1 MNLYKSIK
9 TINTLT
15 SYLLLFFGSLPVFAQ
30 IAEPVPDVGTSKNWV
45 SSISYDLNGN
55 TISKGVSYFNVL
67 GQGIQQLSWDK
78 LTNRVWASE
87 VRYDYFNRPVFQTLT
102 APVNASGDFTY
113 QSNFILSGGAP
124 VGIQHFDTPSTLFS
138 PPVISAD
145 ANTLGWYY
153 SNSNT
158 LDAYQD
164 VTSYPY
170 TRSIYSDL
178 SPGTARAVL
187 GGNKINGNWLQAY
200 SFSMAMELPVTSSE
214 SFYTTLKTSK
224 VIKTVS
230 RDVHGVE
237 SVMYVDTD
245 GNVLGAA
252 RSGEG
257 TTRNVYSDILD
268 KSYVDIHIPQGC
280 GGAVAFA
287 NLTTNHQ
294 IRVYDLITETD
305 ITSTLS
311 GSPISSSNNS
321 ITFQPGFY
329 RIEDVNKYYYNNLKA
344 TTVPAPVRIT
354 YKVNYY
360 DLSKSEYDIQG
371 RLVKSTQ
378 PLNVLTSKELSSTV
392 EYDYLGQVRKTTS
405 PDEGTARMKYRN
417 DGQIRFSQNDEQ
429 VKKGSF
435 SYTNYDELGRPVESG
450 VYTGN
455 GIVFS
460 APGVSED
467 GYPAAAELATVPF
480 DVTNSS
486 VLSSGATL
494 DLKASN
500 TISLQTG
507 FHGQPGSNF
516 SAKIVDVSGNDLAN
530 LCAQFAAT
538 NYNGPPLVDCIIDLP
553 DGLPVNGRTEQ
564 IFTVFDIPD
573 PDLAAKLSASGLSGS
588 VFKQNFVAGAVSHTY
603 TQNPFTTKTWY
614 SYDVFGRVEW
624 VLQEIPGITGLKSI
638 QYQYDPAN
646 GNVVKVLYQKYNA
659 DETFVHKYDYNA
671 IGQLTDVS
679 TSVNDASFTKQAHY
693 IYNESGALV
702 RTELAESLQG
712 IDYVYNLSGQLK
724 AINHPSLSAA
734 NDPGNDGTNGF
745 AADVFGIALDYY
757 SGDYT
762 RNNLPKPLATTT
774 TQGTDQY
781 NGNIKAT
788 RWNTQVGSASHNA
801 YAYQYNKNN
810 WLSQATFGSATTAGV
825 FTANSNSD
833 YQEGNL
839 TYDANGNIKTLKRT
853 GYTDGN
859 GTNSMDNFTYVYD
872 AAKPNQLKYVKDIA
886 DNAVT
891 TRYSDLKNQEK
902 DLQYSGLHTEKLSN
916 YVYNGLGQ
924 LIYNIQDNVSYE
936 YNASGLVTKITTGAS
951 SNTGSFATLDS
962 ESYNVLGVDRR
973 WSSGSP
979 EVKAP
984 MSALEEEMNCPETV
998 LYSQVY
1004 GTSLQ
1009 LLGTQTTST
1018 KLRVLPN
1025 TFTKVDMDV
1034 IVDKNLYYDGVE
1046 GESNP
1051 TSNVDIT
1058 PVVTVRLKKQDGTLI
1073 ATNVINNA
1081 SADFCGRLFD
1091 QHVSFTYTP
1100 ANEEYVTLEIQ
1111 TQKTYN
1117 HANTSFKQR
1126 IFVDNLST
1134 QIAQV
1139 SKVAFAYND
1148 RGQRVKKESYLTG
1161 GNINTTYYVRDVSGS
1176 VMAVHNVLTTSS
1188 GSTPQLVENTVYGAG
1203 RIGVFK
1209 RDASPE
1215 KGFTLYEMTD
1225 HLGNVRAII
1234 RKVGTALVSLTGKS
1248 DYYPFGMPLPNQQIT
1263 DANYRYAFQGQEKD
1277 PETGM
1282 EAFELRLWDG
1292 RLGRWLTVDPYGQ
1305 YFSPYLGMGNNPI
1318 SRIDPD
1324 GGADGEPEGNCNG
1337 CPAGWAITGDIH
1349 PDATVYGP
1357 AREMTYGTF
1366 DLSGVTDV
1374 AVHGSR
1380 NWGVNLIA
1388 YQPQEFGAPRLV
1400 PYEPP
1405 FRVIPGGGVQS
1416 PSTPPAPMVLPGPAV
1431 LGLLGVVA
1439 TVTSS
1444 DDNPNR
1450 RRKSD
1455 NIYRFMRPDADGSPM
1470 VGQKYGLLGVRL
1482 SDMEIINENDDVGG
1496 IEFFG
1501 THGMSINR
1509 RPTPAPKHVVYM
1521 LKPALLPSGLGY
1533 IWDAPNHGVIY
1544 PTEKMSYKQFNVL
1557 LAKTKRLWVP
1567 VR

>member
-1 MNLYKSIK
+1 MKLYKSINAFNK
-9 TINTLT
+9 LT
-15 SYLLLFFGSLPVFAQ
+15 GYLLLFFGSLPLFAQ
-30 IAEPVPDVGTSKNWV
+30 TVEAVPDVGTSKNWA

-67 GQGIQQLSWDK
+67 GKGTQQLSWDK

-87 VRYDYFNRPVFQTLT
+87 VRYDYFNRPVLQTLT

-113 QSNFILSGGAP
+113 QSNFILSGGTP
-124 VGIQHFDTPSTLFS
+124 VGIQQYDAAGTLWN
-138 PPVISAD
+138 PPVISSD
-145 ANTLGWYY
+145 VNSLGWYY

-187 GGNKINGNWLQAY
+187 GGNKINGNWLQTY
-200 SFSMAMELPVTSSE
+200 SFSMTMELPVTSSE
-214 SFYTTLKTSK
+214 PFYAALKNSK

-237 SVMYVDTD
+237 SVVYVDTD
-245 GNVLGAA
+245 GKMLGAA

-257 TTRNVYSDILD
+257 SARNVYSDILD

-280 GGAVAFA
+280 GGTVVFA
-287 NLTTNHQ
+287 NLTTSHQ

-311 GSPISSSNNS
+311 GSAISSSNSS

-329 RIEDVNKYYYNNLKA
+329 RIEEVNKYYYNNLKA
-344 TTVPAPVRIT
+344 TSVPSPVRIT

-360 DLSKSEYDIQG
+360 DLSKSEYDFQG

-378 PLNVLTSKELSSTV
+378 PLNVLTSNELSSTF
-392 EYDYLGQVRKTTS
+392 EYDYLGQVLKTTS
-405 PDEGTARMKYRN
+405 PDEGTGRMKYRN

-455 GIVFS
+455 EIVFS
-460 APGVSED
+460 APGVSDEGCPD
-467 GYPAAAELATVPF
+467 
-480 DVTNSS
+480 D
-486 VLSSGATL
+486 LS
-494 DLKASN
+494 
-500 TISLQTG
+500 
-507 FHGQPGSNF
+507 
-516 SAKIVDVSGNDLAN
+516 
-530 LCAQFAAT
+530 
-538 NYNGPPLVDCIIDLP
+538 YNGPPLVDCIIDLT
-553 DGLPVNGRTEQ
+553 DGLPSTGRTEQ
-564 IFTVFDIPD
+564 NFIGYDLPD
-573 PDLAAKLSASGLSGS
+573 PDLAAKLNASGLSGT
-588 VFKQNFVAGAVSHTY
+588 VFKQNFVAGAVSYSY
-603 TQNPFTTKTWY
+603 TQNPYTTKTWY
-614 SYDVFGRVEW
+614 SYDIFGRVEW

-659 DETFVHKYDYNA
+659 SETFVHKYDYNA

-679 TSVNDASFTKQAHY
+679 TSVNDTNFTKQAHY
-693 IYNESGALV
+693 IYNESGALK

-724 AINHPSLSAA
+724 AINHPSLSAT
-734 NDPGNDGTNGF
+734 NDPGNDGANGF

-757 SGDYT
+757 NGDYT

-774 TQGTDQY
+774 AQGTDQY
-781 NGNIKAT
+781 NGNIKST
-788 RWNTQVGSASHNA
+788 RWNTQVGSASHKA
-801 YAYQYNKNN
+801 YTYQYNKNN
-810 WLSQATFGSATTAGV
+810 WLSQATFGLATTAGV
-825 FTANSNSD
+825 FTANANND

-839 TYDANGNIKTLKRT
+839 TYDANGNIKAMKRT

-902 DLQYSGLHTEKLSN
+902 DLQYSGSYTEKVSN
-916 YVYNGLGQ
+916 YVYNDLGQ
-924 LIYNIQDNVSYE
+924 LIYNVQDKVGYK
-936 YNASGLVTKITTGAS
+936 YNASGLVTEIKTHSS
-951 SNTGSFATLDS
+951 SNTGDFVS
-962 ESYNVLGVDRR
+962 
-973 WSSGSP
+973 
-979 EVKAP
+979 
-984 MSALEEEMNCPETV
+984 
-998 LYSQVY
+998 LYSQNYSSATTADEAGKWTLGTPQVTYPFTRTGEQDMFCFDSVY
-1004 GTSLQ
+1004 PHGNGLQ
-1009 LLGTQTTST
+1009 LLGTQTAST

-1025 TFTKVDMDV
+1025 TYTKIDLDV
-1034 IVDKNLYYDGVE
+1034 IVDKNLYYTG
-1046 GESNP
+1046 NP
-1051 TSNVDIT
+1051 TVGPDGEETYPTSSVDIK

-1073 ATNVINNA
+1073 NSSVINNA
-1081 SADFCGRLFD
+1081 TAEYCTRLFD
-1091 QHVSFTYTP
+1091 QHVSFAYTP

-1111 TQKTYN
+1111 TQKTYSGS
-1117 HANTSFKQR
+1117 ASYKQR

-1139 SKVAFAYND
+1139 SKVAFVYND

-1161 GNINTTYYVRDVSGS
+1161 GNINATYYVRDVSGS
-1176 VMAVHNVLTTSS
+1176 VMAVHNVLTTSG
-1188 GSTPQLVENTVYGAG
+1188 GSTPQLVENTVYGGTG

-1292 RLGRWLTVDPYGQ
+1292 RLGRWLTVDPMGQ

-1318 SRIDPD
+1318 SRVDPD
-1324 GGADGEPEGNCNG
+1324 GGMDGDPPLFTTAAQTSYQPVRE
-1337 CPAGWAITGDIH
+1337 
-1349 PDATVYGP
+1349 YGP
-1357 AREMTYGTF
+1357 QLDVGMSYS
-1366 DLSGVTDV
+1366 LPDV
-1374 AVHGSR
+1374 AVAGSR
-1380 NWGVNLIA
+1380 YSYSSIAIGGAVAMDAQMMMNLTLTRGMQIEAFLAADDVSGIGAWNDFLIPVVGVGTIGTMMYYGSKIPDVDNRPTFSEARASGNLSCIAGVNTYKPEYKPTQYDIEAVFANKASVDELIHRMSKGGRRNVWPDGQYDKPNPSDIDWSSGGDGDLA
-1388 YQPQEFGAPRLV
+1388 DEVTGPNP
-1400 PYEPP
+1400 
-1405 FRVIPGGGVQS
+1405 PGGK
-1416 PSTPPAPMVLPGPAV
+1416 GP
-1431 LGLLGVVA
+1431 
-1439 TVTSS
+1439 
-1444 DDNPNR
+1444 
-1450 RRKSD
+1450 
-1455 NIYRFMRPDADGSPM
+1455 GSPWN
-1470 VGQKYGLLGVRL
+1470 QIKKWFKNKRA
-1482 SDMEIINENDDVGG
+1482 
-1496 IEFFG
+1496 EFNG
-1501 THGMSINR
+1501 
-1509 RPTPAPKHVVYM
+1509 K
-1521 LKPALLPSGLGY
+1521 
-1533 IWDAPNHGVIY
+1533 
-1544 PTEKMSYKQFNVL
+1544 
-1557 LAKTKRLWVP
+1557 KR
-1567 VR
+1567 